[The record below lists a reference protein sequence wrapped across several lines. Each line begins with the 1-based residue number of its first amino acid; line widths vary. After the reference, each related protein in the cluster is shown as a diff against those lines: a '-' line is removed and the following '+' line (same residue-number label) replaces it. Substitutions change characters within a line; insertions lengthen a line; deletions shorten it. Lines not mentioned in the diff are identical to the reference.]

1 MFCPRCGRAV
11 NDTSNFCGGCGL
23 SRAEIE
29 KYVVKTTPQ
38 PEPAP
43 QPETVVWESRPA
55 EEAVKTEVVA
65 EPVAE
70 VVAETAEAEFI
81 AEAVKET
88 EEAKVQQYSYTATN
102 SEPQQTYTQTSY
114 TYTEPAKEEAP
125 KAEPAYTAP
134 KTEPVYTAPKAE
146 KNENLSTVDFIWVLL
161 ISAIPVVGFI
171 YLIYLACQNHNTNKR
186 SYARASL
193 IISAFVVVISI
204 VFGIGFMISGL

>member
-38 PEPAP
+38 PEAPKAEPAP
-43 QPETVVWESRPA
+43 QPETVAWESRPA
-55 EEAVKTEVVA
+55 EEAAKTEVVA
-65 EPVAE
+65 EP
-70 VVAETAEAEFI
+70 AEAEFI

-88 EEAKVQQYSYTATN
+88 EEAKAQQYSYTATN
-102 SEPQQTYTQTSY
+102 SEPVQTYTQTSY

-125 KAEPAYTAP
+125 KAEPAFTAP
-134 KTEPVYTAPKAE
+134 EAETVSTAPKAE
-146 KNENLSTVDFIWVLL
+146 KSENLSTVDFIWILL

>member
-23 SRAEIE
+23 SRVEIE

-38 PEPAP
+38 PEAP
-43 QPETVVWESRPA
+43 KAETVALQPEAVVRENKPA
-55 EEAVKTEVVA
+55 EEAETATATEA
-65 EPVAE
+65 
-70 VVAETAEAEFI
+70 AETEII

-88 EEAKVQQYSYTATN
+88 EEAKAQYSYTATN

-125 KAEPAYTAP
+125 KAEPAYSAP
-134 KTEPVYTAPKAE
+134 KAEPVYTAPKAE
-146 KNENLSTVDFIWVLL
+146 KSENLSTVDFIWILL

-171 YLIYLACQNHNTNKR
+171 YLIYLACQNDNTNKR

-204 VFGIGFMISGL
+204 VFGIGFALSGL